1 MSNEDNSMKCF
12 TTVIQHYENLTK
24 QESILDIKDKFP
36 VLLKQLEEGMTD
48 FSEEALYTRF
58 KKVFKEKCQN
68 SWDPLY
74 VEYFRIKRLRYKDLL
89 YLFILVKL

>member
-1 MSNEDNSMKCF
+1 MTNDFKNLMSNEENSMKCC

-36 VLLKQLEEGMTD
+36 ILLNQLEEGLTD
-48 FSEEALYTRF
+48 YSEEALCTSF

-89 YLFILVKL
+89 